1 MLYFPAPGGSRLA
14 ACNIGPDI
22 PISFYP
28 GGSDFTTNDDYRT
41 MYARHRKAAGITQE
55 KAAELLGV
63 AVRTLANWEAGIYV
77 PPDDKVALMC
87 DAYPAPTLALEH
99 LRASSAL
106 AAGLIPEAVQLPLA
120 QAVMQL
126 LYCMRQ
132 FEQKHRA
139 DDLIWISSNGRVDEG
154 EQVRWS
160 EISDELQDI
169 VQAAIQLRYAQG
181 ACPMQQWHD

>member
-1 MLYFPAPGGSRLA
+1 M
-14 ACNIGPDI
+14 
-22 PISFYP
+22 ISFYP
-28 GGSDFTTNDDYRT
+28 REERKTTNDDYRT

-63 AVRTLANWEAGIYV
+63 AVRTLANWETGIYV

-87 DAYPAPTLALEH
+87 DAYPAPTLAIEH
-99 LRASSAL
+99 LRASSSL
-106 AAGLIPEAVQLPLA
+106 AAGLIPEASQLPLA
-120 QAVMQL
+120 QAVAQL

-154 EQVRWS
+154 EQTMRWY

-169 VQAAIQLRYAQG
+169 VTAAMQLRFAQG
-181 ACPMQQWHD
+181 AVETRARG

>member
-1 MLYFPAPGGSRLA
+1 M
-14 ACNIGPDI
+14 I
-22 PISFYP
+22 PFYP
-28 GGSDFTTNDDYRT
+28 EGRENTTNDDYRT
-41 MYARHRKAAGITQE
+41 MYARHRRAAGITQE

-63 AVRTLANWEAGIYV
+63 AVRTVSNWETGVCV

-120 QAVMQL
+120 QAVAQL

-154 EQVRWS
+154 EQTARWF
-160 EISDELQDI
+160 EISDELQEI
-169 VQAAIQLRYAQG
+169 VTAAMQLRFAQG
-181 ACPMQQWHD
+181 AASRWNE